1 VPALVGT
8 GTAGGS
14 SAQGITGIVR
24 PSTVIGNYIVCDLY
38 WESAVL
44 PANAGLATS
53 NGVWATAFNLTQ
65 AGSTPNFSFLRFIS
79 CYAGEGPTFDF
90 TWNATLGAVWRVA
103 VVRAYVDLDQGVI
116 LGSASALVLSSQI
129 GAASGATP
137 SAPSLTTPADF
148 SELDVGIANVDA
160 ATTSAWSSPLAGQ
173 VTFNEVSF
181 ACGIQLAAGAS
192 GAKQA
197 TLSAGSWWIAAM
209 LAMKGRP
216 NVIRPGTPA
225 WGYPYP
231 LPGGR

>member
-1 VPALVGT
+1 MPALVGT
-8 GTAGGS
+8 TTAGGS

-24 PSTVIGNYIVCDLY
+24 PSTVIGQYLACDLY

-44 PANAGLATS
+44 PASAGLGIS
-53 NGVWATAFNLTQ
+53 NGIWSTVFNLTQ
-65 AGSTPNFSFLRFIS
+65 TASTPNFSFLRFLS

-103 VVRAYVDLDQGVI
+103 VVRAYVDIDQAVI
-116 LGSASALVLSSQI
+116 LGAVGAVATSSQI

-137 SAPSLTTPADF
+137 SAPSLTVPADF

-181 ACGIQLAAGAS
+181 ACGQQNAAGAS

-197 TLSAGSWWIAAM
+197 TLSVGSWWIAAL

-216 NVIRPGTPA
+216 NVIRPGTPV